1 MDPGTV
7 NSHTFY
13 IYDSSVGY
21 MPGLGTVTLSSDLK
35 TETLTLPPGT
45 LISGHQVFAYSNGA
59 QDLAGNVQNAFNNGY
74 ATVGST
80 TDTTPPVVLETSP
93 PANLTGVPVNSP
105 IQIEFSKEIAQD
117 FVGSVQLLQGSTP
130 VPYTA
135 SFSRMGTVLTLT
147 PNVPLLPSTAYTVS
161 ITGVQDVVGNV
172 FSGTQTF
179 GFTTGPGAK
188 LNQPVNISVTP
199 CCNQTGISHTTTIS
213 IVFDTPMDPL
223 GFDSILGN
231 AVLELTSTSAVIP
244 TTVSFSLDYKTVI
257 LTPSSPLASATSYT
271 IVLKYGTVSDI
282 AGNIYFNSISQ
293 AFTAQ

>member
-1 MDPGTV
+1 
-7 NSHTFY
+7 
-13 IYDSSVGY
+13 
-21 MPGLGTVTLSSDLK
+21 
-35 TETLTLPPGT
+35 
-45 LISGHQVFAYSNGA
+45 VFAYSNGA